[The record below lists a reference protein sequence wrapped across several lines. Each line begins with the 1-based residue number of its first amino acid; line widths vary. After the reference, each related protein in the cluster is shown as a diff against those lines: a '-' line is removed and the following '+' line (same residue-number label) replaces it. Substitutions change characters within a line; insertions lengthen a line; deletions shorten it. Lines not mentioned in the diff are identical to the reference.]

1 LAPLFKLKH
10 FEKAKLAKYLYSTVK
25 YIAFIYESKVTIS
38 KPISTTK
45 WFDYISLGFLL
56 RGAFLGMCHLSSAY

>member
-1 LAPLFKLKH
+1 M
-10 FEKAKLAKYLYSTVK
+10 VK